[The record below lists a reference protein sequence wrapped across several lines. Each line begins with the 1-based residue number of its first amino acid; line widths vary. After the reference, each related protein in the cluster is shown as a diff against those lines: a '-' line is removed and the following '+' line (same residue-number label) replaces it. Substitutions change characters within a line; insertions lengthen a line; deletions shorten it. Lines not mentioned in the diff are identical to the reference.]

1 MNKKEVIKTLDISS
15 FVSAVIATLLVL
27 IFEFTGEYM
36 VMKVSIVMYAACFLI
51 LITMLSIRVYNTFK
65 KKEVV
70 EGEEVSETSITK
82 QKVTAILLLAGVC
95 VAFIFTCTLLILY

>member
-51 LITMLSIRVYNTFK
+51 LITMLSIKVYNTFR
-65 KKEVV
+65 KKEEVA
-70 EGEEVSETSITK
+70 GEETGEGSIK
-82 QKVTAILLLAGVC
+82 KEKVTAVLLLVGAC